1 MTQKY
6 KLPPLGYAYDALAP
20 HYSAEL
26 LELHYGSHHQ
36 AYVDGLNKTLEALTE
51 IRSSGDFARIN
62 QLEKDLAFHYSGHLM
77 HSIFWRNLEPN
88 EGAPPSGQLESRI
101 KAAFGSTDAFRR
113 QFGAAGASLQG
124 SGWVALTWETIR
136 GTLLIEQIHDHQDRS
151 AIGTV
156 PLLVMD
162 MWEHAYYLQYKNKKE
177 KWIVNFWEMVNW
189 GDVARR
195 LENAVCVDLALEPGI
210 HARVSGRG
218 CAASGAEW
226 ARWPTDRKKPKPGK
240 AERLD
245 TASHPGRGRLR
256 IGPPLPEGRQAIC
269 RRTRHRKPGPR
280 RRAQE

>member
-162 MWEHAYYLQYKNKKE
+162 MWEHAYYLQYKNRRRSGSSTSGRGD
-177 KWIVNFWEMVNW
+177 W

-195 LENAVCVDLALEPGI
+195 LENRGPAPAGI
-210 HARVSGRG
+210 QHECRRA
-218 CAASGAEW
+218 AASRRGES
-226 ARWPTDRKKPKPGK
+226 DR
-240 AERLD
+240 AHA
-245 TASHPGRGRLR
+245 T
-256 IGPPLPEGRQAIC
+256 
-269 RRTRHRKPGPR
+269 
-280 RRAQE
+280 QES

>member
-36 AYVDGLNKTLEALTE
+36 AYVDGLNKTLETLTE

-101 KAAFGSTDAFRR
+101 RAAFGSTDAFRR

-177 KWIVNFWEMVNW
+177 KWIVSFWEMVNW

-195 LENAVCVDLALEPGI
+195 LENAVCVDLALEPEVGASI
-210 HARVSGRG
+210 
-218 CAASGAEW
+218 AA
-226 ARWPTDRKKPKPGK
+226 
-240 AERLD
+240 
-245 TASHPGRGRLR
+245 RLR
-256 IGPPLPEGRQAIC
+256 RVGSGS
-269 RRTRHRKPGPR
+269 T
-280 RRAQE
+280 